1 MFSSGFLSRVRGC
14 QPSRSDERP
23 QPCMAEQISR
33 EVGRRSE
40 EGDEG
45 FCLRFYQLRHLGIAD
60 GAVAMNP
67 GLSIFGVYPGRTP
80 DLAIGFAPETVPL
93 NSCTRVEN
101 PPQNPIKH
109 SHCWLLSLPSP
120 AEIELRSSLA
130 LILGARW
137 HGGKFYGETTYETHA
152 DEDDVRQ

>member
-1 MFSSGFLSRVRGC
+1 MVD
-14 QPSRSDERP
+14 QTN
-23 QPCMAEQISR
+23 R
-33 EVGRRSE
+33 EVGRRGD

-45 FCLRFYQLRHLGIAD
+45 FCLRFYQLRHLGITD

-67 GLSIFGVYPGRTP
+67 GFSIFGVYPGRTH
-80 DLAIGFAPETVPL
+80 DLARGFAHETVPL
-93 NSCTRVEN
+93 DRIHCTRVES

-130 LILGARW
+130 LILGARR
-137 HGGKFYGETTYETHA
+137 HGGKF
-152 DEDDVRQ
+152 

>member
-1 MFSSGFLSRVRGC
+1 
-14 QPSRSDERP
+14 
-23 QPCMAEQISR
+23 
-33 EVGRRSE
+33 
-40 EGDEG
+40 
-45 FCLRFYQLRHLGIAD
+45 
-60 GAVAMNP
+60 MNP

-93 NSCTRVEN
+93 NSCTWVEN

-109 SHCWLLSLPSP
+109 SHYWLLSLESP

-130 LILGARW
+130 LILVARR
-137 HGGKFYGETTYETHA
+137 HGGKFYGEATEAKERVIPAIYETHA